1 MAMKTLRSK
10 ILTTLTIAS
19 ILTVVLAIFGI
30 VGVNHV
36 ARTATITL
44 NERMP
49 ILKCCMWTQ
58 NTILLEESFIDNV
71 LLVQQYDE
79 IGKIRILEEKFQ
91 NSVLVFDKYI
101 KAIFLGTE
109 SNAFKNSSEGLTYAD
124 QERNGLKKDIII
136 KQVPLKIKEFAKQA
150 YTHHTSY
157 ITHAKEIIK
166 TQKKILSLKL
176 AGKNEADKKIKANQ
190 LVNIRMAKHFKE
202 MTNEILD
209 QLYLAVDRYFENANE
224 EIIAT
229 QDLILKLLLSS
240 SFVIIFFCMIFG
252 IIISKSI
259 SKPIVELTE
268 LTEEIANGNLSK
280 RLKIKSKDEI
290 GRLADSF
297 NKMVKEINTYRSNLE
312 KKNKDLES
320 SHEQLEHV
328 IERANQMAFEA
339 QVSSIAKS
347 EFLANMSHEI
357 RTPMNGVIGMT
368 DLLKD
373 TELTPDQIEIA
384 DSITKSAESLLSI
397 INDILDFSKI
407 ESGKLDLESID
418 FDLRTTLEGISDML
432 ALKTSEKGVEF
443 ICDIHNDIPSRLKG
457 DPGRLR
463 QILINLGGNAIKFV
477 EKGEV
482 SIHASLKN
490 ETDHEVT
497 IKFKVIDTG
506 IGIPRDR
513 IDSLFDSFTQVDAS
527 TTRKYGGTGLGL
539 AISKQ
544 LVELMGGEIGVE
556 SEEAKGSAFWF
567 TAIFEKQTLSKED
580 SFVVM
585 EDIKGQNILV
595 VDNNATLRRVFSE
608 YLASWGCRFDK
619 ADNGEDALD
628 KLITARQRNDRFSAA
643 IIDKYLPG
651 MDGETLGLK
660 IKADPTLCDTALII
674 TTSIGQRGDASRLK
688 KAGFAAFLTK
698 PVKKSQLYHCIRTV
712 LGKTTSPKKELP
724 FVTRYTIEENKAT
737 DTPDQLN
744 LNILLAEDNKINQK
758 VATSML
764 KKMGHHVVVV
774 NNGKEALKAYNKNKF
789 DLILMDG
796 QMPEMDGLE
805 ATKKIRKLE
814 DKLKTESS
822 NETSAPITK
831 CPTPII
837 AVTANAMKGDR
848 ERFLAAGMDD
858 YIAKPIKKAALAE
871 VISRCMKKN
880 ISNSEVGGQ

>member
-1 MAMKTLRSK
+1 MAIKTLRSK
-10 ILTTLTIAS
+10 ILTTLMIAS
-19 ILTVVLAIFGI
+19 LLTVLLAIFGI

-49 ILKCCMWTQ
+49 ILKCCMRTQ
-58 NTILLEESFIDNV
+58 NTILLQESLIDKV
-71 LLVQQYDE
+71 LLVQHYDE

-91 NSVLVFDKYI
+91 DSLMVFDRYI
-101 KAIFLGTE
+101 KAIFLGNE
-109 SNAFKNSSEGLTYAD
+109 SNAFKNSSKKLTDAEREGND
-124 QERNGLKKDIII
+124 LKENITI
-136 KQVPLKIKEFAKQA
+136 KQVPSKIKEFAKEA
-150 YTHHTSY
+150 YTHHTRY

-166 TQKKILSLKL
+166 IQKKILSLKL
-176 AGKNEADKKIKANQ
+176 AGKNEANKKIKADQ
-190 LVNIRMAKHFKE
+190 LVNIRMAKHFKG
-202 MTNEILD
+202 MINEILD
-209 QLYLAVDRYFENANE
+209 QLSLAVDRYFENANE

-240 SFVIIFFCMIFG
+240 SIVIIFFCMIFG
-252 IIISKSI
+252 ITISKSI

-268 LTEEIANGNLSK
+268 VTEEIANGNLSK
-280 RLKIKSKDEI
+280 QLHIKSKDEI

-373 TELTPDQIEIA
+373 TDLTPDQIDLA
-384 DSITKSAESLLSI
+384 DSITKSAEALLSI

-407 ESGKLDLESID
+407 EAGKLDLESID

-482 SIHASLKN
+482 SIYASLEN
-490 ETDHEVT
+490 QTDHEVT

-506 IGIPRDR
+506 IGIPKDR

-556 SEEAKGSAFWF
+556 SEEAKGSTFWF

-595 VDNNATLRRVFSE
+595 VDNNATVRRVFSE
-608 YLASWGCRFDK
+608 YLTSWGCRFDK
-619 ADNGEDALD
+619 ADNGEDALY
-628 KLITARQRNDRFSAA
+628 KLIKARQRNDRFSAA
-643 IIDKYLPG
+643 IIDMHIPD

-674 TTSIGQRGDASRLK
+674 TTSMGQRGDASRLK

-698 PVKKSQLYHCIRTV
+698 PVKKFQLYECIRTV
-712 LGKTTSPKKELP
+712 LGKTSSPKKELP
-724 FVTRYTIEENKAT
+724 FVTRYTLEENKVSDLT
-737 DTPDQLN
+737 DESN
-744 LNILLAEDNKINQK
+744 YNILLAEDNKINQK
-758 VATSML
+758 VLTSML

-774 NNGKEALKAYNKNKF
+774 ANGKQAVKAYKQNEF

-814 DKLKTESS
+814 HKLKTEIS
-822 NETSAPITK
+822 NETPVPLTK

-858 YIAKPIKKAALAE
+858 YIAKPIKRADLAA
-871 VISRCMKKN
+871 VITRCMKN
-880 ISNSEVGGQ
+880 NLLNADG

>member
-1 MAMKTLRSK
+1 MPIKTLRSK
-10 ILTTLTIAS
+10 ILTILTIAS
-19 ILTVVLAIFGI
+19 ILTVVLVIFGI
-30 VGVNHV
+30 AGVNHV

-49 ILKCCMWTQ
+49 ILKFCMRTQ
-58 NTILLEESFIDNV
+58 NTILLEESFIDKI

-79 IGKIRILEEKFQ
+79 IGKIGILEEKFQ
-91 NSVLVFDKYI
+91 NSLVVFDKYI
-101 KAIFLGTE
+101 KAMFLDTE
-109 SNAFKNSSEGLTYAD
+109 RNAFKNSLEGMTHA
-124 QERNGLKKDIII
+124 ERKKNDLKNNIII
-136 KQVPLKIKEFAKQA
+136 KQVPLKIKKFAKEA
-150 YTHHTSY
+150 HTHHSSY
-157 ITHAKEIIK
+157 ITHAEGIIN
-166 TQKKILSLKL
+166 TQKEILSLTF
-176 AGKNEADKKIKANQ
+176 AGKTEAIKTIKADQ

-202 MTNEILD
+202 MINEILD
-209 QLYLAVDRYFENANE
+209 KLSLAVDRYFENANE

-229 QDLILKLLLSS
+229 QDLILKILISS
-240 SFVIIFFCMIFG
+240 SFIIIFFCMIFG

-259 SKPIVELTE
+259 SRPIAELTE
-268 LTEEIANGNLSK
+268 ITEEISSGNLSK

-297 NKMVKEINTYRSNLE
+297 NKMVKEINTYRSHLE

-357 RTPMNGVIGMT
+357 RTPMNGVIGMI

-373 TELTPDQIEIA
+373 TDLTPDQIELA
-384 DSITKSAESLLSI
+384 DSVTKSAESLLSI

-407 ESGKLDLESID
+407 ESGKLDLETID
-418 FDLRTTLEGISDML
+418 FDLRTTLEGISDLL
-432 ALKTSEKGVEF
+432 ALKTSEKGIEF

-463 QILINLGGNAIKFV
+463 QILINLCGNAIKFV
-477 EKGEV
+477 ETGEV
-482 SIHASLKN
+482 SIHASLEN
-490 ETDHEVT
+490 ETNHEVT

-506 IGIPRDR
+506 IGIPKDR
-513 IDSLFDSFTQVDAS
+513 IDSLFDSFTQADAS

-556 SEEAKGSAFWF
+556 SEEAKGSTFWF
-567 TAIFEKQTLSKED
+567 TAIFEKQTLSNED
-580 SFVVM
+580 GFVVM

-595 VDNNATLRRVFSE
+595 VDNNATLCRIFSE
-608 YLASWGCRFDK
+608 YLTSWGCRFDK
-619 ADNGEDALD
+619 ADNGKDALD
-628 KLITARQRNDRFSAA
+628 KLIKARKRNDRFSAV

-660 IKADPTLCDTALII
+660 IKADPALYDTVLIMA
-674 TTSIGQRGDASRLK
+674 TSMGQRGDASRLK

-698 PVKKSQLYHCIRTV
+698 PVKKLQLYDCIRTV

-724 FVTRYTIEENKAT
+724 FVTRHTIEENKPM

-764 KKMGHHVVVV
+764 KKLGHNVVVV
-774 NNGKEALKAYNKNKF
+774 NNGKEALKAYNENKF

-805 ATKKIRKLE
+805 ATKKIRGLEHKLRGE
-814 DKLKTESS
+814 GPD
-822 NETSAPITK
+822 ETPLPLIKS
-831 CPTPII
+831 PTPII

-858 YIAKPIKKAALAE
+858 YIAKPIKRADLAA
-871 VISRCMKKN
+871 VIARCMK
-880 ISNSEVGGQ
+880 